1 MKFCKFCGKEMIGEF
16 ETNRNNSHKFKV
28 FYNCQHCH
36 AVCDG
41 EYIENKNGKR
51 IITEKW
57 WNPATKDY
65 D

>member
-1 MKFCKFCGKEMIGEF
+1 MIGEF
-16 ETNRNNSHKFKV
+16 ETNRNNYHKFKA

-41 EYIENKNGKR
+41 EYIEDKNGKR

-57 WNPATKDY
+57 WNPTTKDY